1 MLYFSEIKKGGPK
14 GGPPEEVF
22 YKFSTTQTKKFH
34 EKFGFKRVGNQKTEG
49 GTKEVL
55 MMEYSL

>member
-1 MLYFSEIKKGGPK
+1 MNSI
-14 GGPPEEVF
+14 
-22 YKFSTTQTKKFH
+22 SKKFH
-34 EKFGFKRVGNQKTEG
+34 EKFGFKRVGSQKTEE